1 MSVELVMPKA
11 GLTMVEGTV
20 VMWKVEEGAQVKKG
34 DSILE
39 IENEKTTMDVECTAD
54 GFLHISAEPGD
65 VVAVGNKIGIVAE
78 TKEEYDSILN
88 SNKAVNGSV
97 GAGVTAENLVDRQNG
112 SAAKDK
118 EVLSSSVT
126 SSGHVKATGLA
137 KKLAAAAGIDIRKV
151 KGTGPNGR
159 IVAKDIDNYVEEI
172 KTVNASVNEEVKNIA
187 ASSAAINEEYGK
199 PEIIQLTGIRRS
211 IAKNM
216 YESIQSMAQL
226 TASAEFDVTKLIEM
240 RELLLAKKDFIG
252 CKVTMNDLLAMATVK
267 VLKKHPMAN
276 ATFDGKEITTYPYV
290 NLSVAVAA
298 EEGLMVPVLKY
309 ADRMTL
315 TQLSNNLRDLVERA
329 REVKLV
335 SGEQSGGT
343 FTISNVGVFPI
354 DIATPIINPPQVAIM
369 GFGRSVKKMV
379 VVDDEPC
386 IRSMMN
392 IFVTFDH
399 RVIDG
404 LEVGRI
410 MSDMKEYIENPELIM
425 A

>member
-1 MSVELVMPKA
+1 
-11 GLTMVEGTV
+11 
-20 VMWKVEEGAQVKKG
+20 
-34 DSILE
+34 
-39 IENEKTTMDVECTAD
+39 
-54 GFLHISAEPGD
+54 LHISAEPGD

-172 KTVNASVNEEVKNIA
+172 KAVNASVNEEVKNIA
-187 ASSAAINEEYGK
+187 ASSSAINEEYGK

-226 TASAEFDVTKLIEM
+226 TASVELDVTKLIGM

>member
-1 MSVELVMPKA
+1 MSVELLMPRA
-11 GLTMVEGTV
+11 GLTMVEGTIM
-20 VMWKVEEGAQVKKG
+20 MWKVEEGAQVKKG

-39 IENEKTTMDVECTAD
+39 IENEKSTMDFECTAD
-54 GFLHISAEPGD
+54 GFLHITANPGD
-65 VVAVGNKIGIVAE
+65 VVAVGSRIGIVAE
-78 TKEEYDSILN
+78 TKDEYKSI
-88 SNKAVNGSV
+88 SNFQGGSEVSGSESSKTAANQKAAISKG
-97 GAGVTAENLVDRQNG
+97 GGVH
-112 SAAKDK
+112 
-118 EVLSSSVT
+118 SSSIT

-137 KKLAAAAGIDIRKV
+137 KKIAASEKIDIAKV

-159 IVAKDIDNYVEEI
+159 IVAKDIEDYVKNI
-172 KTVNASVNEEVKNIA
+172 LTVNAND
-187 ASSAAINEEYGK
+187 NEEYGK
-199 PEIIQLTGIRRS
+199 PEIIPLTGIRRS

-216 YESIQSMAQL
+216 YESLQNMAQSS
-226 TASAEFDVTKLIEM
+226 ASVEVDVTKLIEM
-240 RELLLAKKDFIG
+240 RKILLDKKDFIG
-252 CKVTMNDLLAMATVK
+252 CKITMNDILAMATVK
-267 VLKKHPMAN
+267 VLKKHPLAN

-290 NLSVAVAA
+290 NLSVAVGA
-298 EEGLMVPVLKY
+298 EDGLMVPVLKG

-315 TQLSNNLRDLVERA
+315 TQLSNSLKDLVERA
-329 REVKLV
+329 REGKLV

-343 FTISNVGVFPI
+343 FTISNIGVFPI

-399 RVIDG
+399 RVFDG

-410 MSDMKEYIENPELIM
+410 MYDMKEYIENPELIM
-425 A
+425 V

>member
-65 VVAVGNKIGIVAE
+65 VVAVGNRIGIVAE

-88 SNKAVNGSV
+88 PKKDANGSE
-97 GAGVTAENLVDRQNG
+97 GASKA
-112 SAAKDK
+112 
-118 EVLSSSVT
+118 EVLSASIT
-126 SSGHVKATGLA
+126 ISGHVKATGLA
-137 KKLAAAAGIDIRKV
+137 KKLAVTAGIDIRKV

-159 IVAKDIDNYVEEI
+159 IVAKDIDNYV
-172 KTVNASVNEEVKNIA
+172 KDMAAVNAENNNDNVENIVTG
-187 ASSAAINEEYGK
+187 SAADNEEYGK

-211 IAKNM
+211 VAKKM

-226 TASAEFDVTKLIEM
+226 TASVELDVTKLIEM
-240 RELLLAKKDFIG
+240 RKLLLAKKDFIG
-252 CKVTMNDLLAMATVK
+252 CKITMNDLLAMATVK
-267 VLKKHPMAN
+267 VLKKHPHAN

-298 EEGLMVPVLKY
+298 EDGLMVPVLKN

-315 TQLSNNLRDLVERA
+315 TQLSNNLKDLVERA
-329 REVKLV
+329 RKVKLV

>member
-54 GFLHISAEPGD
+54 GFLHIAAEPGD
-65 VVAVGNKIGIVAE
+65 VVAVGNRIGIVAE
-78 TKEEYDSILN
+78 TKEEYDSILKPKKG
-88 SNKAVNGSV
+88 SNGLE
-97 GAGVTAENLVDRQNG
+97 GAG
-112 SAAKDK
+112 
-118 EVLSSSVT
+118 
-126 SSGHVKATGLA
+126 SGHVKATGLA
-137 KKLAAAAGIDIRKV
+137 KKLAASAEIDISIV
-151 KGTGPNGR
+151 NGTGPNGR
-159 IVAKDIDNYVEEI
+159 IVAKDIDNYV
-172 KTVNASVNEEVKNIA
+172 KNMAAANAADNNDYVKNNVTVNAA
-187 ASSAAINEEYGK
+187 ANEEYGK
-199 PEIIQLTGIRRS
+199 PKVIPLTGIRRL

-216 YESIQSMAQL
+216 YESLQSMAQL
-226 TASAEFDVTKLIEM
+226 TASVELDVTKLIEM

-267 VLKKHPMAN
+267 VLKKHPYAN
-276 ATFDGKEITTYPYV
+276 ATFDGNEITTYPYV

-298 EEGLMVPVLKY
+298 EEGLMVPVLKN

-315 TQLSNNLRDLVERA
+315 IQLSNKLKDLVERA
-329 REVKLV
+329 RKVKLV

>member
-1 MSVELVMPKA
+1 LNLIKKEESMSVELVMPKA

-65 VVAVGNKIGIVAE
+65 VVAVGNRIGIVAE

-88 SNKAVNGSV
+88 PKKDANGSE
-97 GAGVTAENLVDRQNG
+97 GASKA
-112 SAAKDK
+112 
-118 EVLSSSVT
+118 EVLSASIT
-126 SSGHVKATGLA
+126 ISGHVKATGLA
-137 KKLAAAAGIDIRKV
+137 KKLAVTAGIDIRKV

-159 IVAKDIDNYVEEI
+159 IVAKDIDNYV
-172 KTVNASVNEEVKNIA
+172 KDMAAVNAENNNDNVENIVTG
-187 ASSAAINEEYGK
+187 SAADNEEYGK

-211 IAKNM
+211 VAKKM

-226 TASAEFDVTKLIEM
+226 TASVELDVTKLIEM
-240 RELLLAKKDFIG
+240 RKLLLAKKDFIG
-252 CKVTMNDLLAMATVK
+252 CKITMNDLLAMATVK
-267 VLKKHPMAN
+267 VLKKHPHAN

-298 EEGLMVPVLKY
+298 EDGLMVPVLKN

-315 TQLSNNLRDLVERA
+315 TQLSNNLKDLVERA
-329 REVKLV
+329 RKVKLV